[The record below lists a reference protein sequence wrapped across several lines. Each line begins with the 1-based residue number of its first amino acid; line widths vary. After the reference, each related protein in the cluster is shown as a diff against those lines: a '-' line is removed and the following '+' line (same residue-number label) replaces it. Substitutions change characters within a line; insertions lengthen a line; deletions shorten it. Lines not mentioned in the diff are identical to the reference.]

1 MKEIKKLEQA
11 GLEETNFLKELE
23 EEIFTLTS
31 KKERLTK
38 KLDDNKVKRDEK
50 SAEYQI
56 KKRELDEVRIAVAAA
71 KQMLRTRKRPI
82 SYMPRIELLEETTKV
97 GKQ

>member
-38 KLDDNKVKRDEK
+38 KLDDNKVKMDEK

-82 SYMPRIELLEETTKV
+82 CYTSRIELLEETTEV
-97 GKQ
+97 R